1 VPFDPDHELYARTSS
16 LRTVQVRLIRPGEK
30 QLWNGLMREHHY
42 LGFQGWVGESLRYV
56 AEWEGRWVALVGWC
70 AAALKCGARDRWI
83 GWPELLRHQRL
94 RLIANN
100 ARFLI
105 LPGPRVANLASR
117 VLGLTLRRLSCDWQ
131 QVHGH
136 PVWLA
141 ESFIDP
147 QRFAGTCYRAAGFI
161 EVGPTRG
168 YGRRAGGYRAHG
180 EPKTVWVRPL
190 VADAAE
196 RLRNP
201 LLVPPLSGGKPMDFK
216 PTKSQAAELIRILM
230 RLPDNRKRRGIRHD
244 QTAILAAAICAVL
257 SGARSFL
264 AIAQWAKRCEQ
275 NHLRRLGF
283 RRNARSGCYQ
293 PPSEPTIRRVLSGID
308 AEQVDGALT
317 SWMRSLG
324 LSQPRAVA
332 LDGKTLRGARG
343 PEGQAVH
350 LLSAVLHGQGLVVAQ
365 REVSDKS
372 NEIPEAPALL
382 APLDL
387 EGTVV
392 TADALHTQKALA
404 RFVVEVKKA
413 DYVFTV
419 KANQPTLKRDIA
431 ELFDAESFPPGV

>member
-1 VPFDPDHELYARTSS
+1 VQIVTDHELCTRST

-30 QLWNGLMREHHY
+30 QLWNQLMREHHY

-56 AEWEGRWVALVGWC
+56 AEWQGDWVALVGWC

-83 GWPELLRHQRL
+83 GWPEILQRQRL
-94 RLIANN
+94 ALIANN

-117 VLGLTLRRLSCDWQ
+117 VLGLTLKRLSCDWQ
-131 QVHGH
+131 TVHGH

-147 QRFAGTCYRAAGFI
+147 QRFTGTCYRAAGWI
-161 EVGPTRG
+161 EVGKTRG

-196 RLRNP
+196 RLRSP
-201 LLVPPLSGGKPMDFK
+201 LRVPPLLGGKPMDFK
-216 PTKSQAAELIRILM
+216 PSKSQAAELIRILM
-230 RLPDNRKRRGIRHD
+230 SLPDCRKRRGIRHD
-244 QTAILAAAICAVL
+244 QTAILAVAICAVL

-264 AIAQWAKRCEQ
+264 AIAQWARRCEQ

-283 RRNARSGCYQ
+283 RRNGRSGRYQ
-293 PPSEPTIRRVLSGID
+293 PPSEATIRRVLNGID
-308 AEQVDGALT
+308 AEQVDRALT
-317 SWMRSLG
+317 GWVRSLG
-324 LSQPRAVA
+324 LSQPQAIA
-332 LDGKTLRGARG
+332 FDGKTLRGARG

-365 REVSDKS
+365 REVSGKT
-372 NEIPEAPALL
+372 NEIPEAPELL

-387 EGTVV
+387 KGTVV
-392 TADALHTQKALA
+392 TADALHTQKEFA
-404 RFVVEVKKA
+404 RYVVEQKKA
-413 DYVFTV
+413 DYVLTV
-419 KANQPTLKRDIA
+419 KDNQPKLKRDIA
-431 ELFDAESFPPGV
+431 ELFDAESFPPGA

>member
-1 VPFDPDHELYARTSS
+1 
-16 LRTVQVRLIRPGEK
+16 
-30 QLWNGLMREHHY
+30 MCEHHY

-56 AEWEGRWVALVGWC
+56 AEWEGNWVALVGWC

-83 GWPELLRHQRL
+83 GWPEVLRHQRL
-94 RLIANN
+94 ALIANN

-117 VLGLTLRRLSCDWQ
+117 VLGLTLKRLSCDWQ

-147 QRFAGTCYRAAGFI
+147 QRFAGTCYRAAGWI
-161 EVGPTRG
+161 EVGQTRG
-168 YGRRAGGYRAHG
+168 YGRRAAGYRAHG

-190 VADAAE
+190 VAQATE

-201 LLVPPLSGGKPMDFK
+201 LLVAPLAGGKPMDFK
-216 PTKSQAAELIRILM
+216 PSQSQAAQLLRILM
-230 RLPDNRKRRGIRHD
+230 CLPDRRKRRGIRHD

-264 AIAQWAKRCEQ
+264 AMAQWAQRCEQ

-283 RRNARSGCYQ
+283 RRNARSGRYQ
-293 PPSEPTIRRVLSGID
+293 PPSEPTIRRVLNGID
-308 AEQVDGALT
+308 AQQVDDALT
-317 SWMRSLG
+317 GWVRSIG
-324 LSQPRAVA
+324 LSCPGAIA

-350 LLSAVLHGQGLVVAQ
+350 LLSAVLHGQGLVIAQ
-365 REVSDKS
+365 REVSGKS

-387 EGTVV
+387 EGSVV
-392 TADALHTQKALA
+392 TADALHTQKSLA
-404 RFVVEVKKA
+404 RFVVDEKKA
-413 DYVFTV
+413 DYVLTV
-419 KANQPTLKRDIA
+419 KDNQPNLKQEIA
-431 ELFDAESFPPGV
+431 EWFASESFPPGA